1 MADEIKDNRAK
12 SILTDAAASFIAL
25 ETNGFS
31 LITVTNVNI
40 TNHGKM
46 ADILVTVLPDK
57 EAESAISFLKR
68 KRGIF
73 RDYLKDKTKLARIP
87 FIDFN
92 LDLGE
97 KNRQRIDELTIPKT

>member
-1 MADEIKDNRAK
+1 MPDKIKDNRAK
-12 SILTDAAASFIAL
+12 SILTDAAASFIAI

-31 LITVTNVNI
+31 LITVTSVNI
-40 TNHGKM
+40 TNHGKI

-57 EAESAISFLKR
+57 ESESAINFLKR

-73 RDYLKDKTKLARIP
+73 RDYLKAKTKLSRIP
-87 FIDFN
+87 FVDFN

-97 KNRQRIDELTIPKT
+97 KNRQRIDELTIRKD